1 MANIA
6 NLAHFVTLTLFASN
20 YYSSFYCVFYLSLPR
35 VPHGL
40 GGGDQER
47 RNYIILSWWK
57 RMAFQTTVTKTA

>member
-1 MANIA
+1 MLMANIA

-47 RNYIILSWWK
+47 RN
-57 RMAFQTTVTKTA
+57 

>member
-6 NLAHFVTLTLFASN
+6 NLAHFVTLTLFDSN

-40 GGGDQER
+40 GVGDQER
-47 RNYIILSWWK
+47 VN
-57 RMAFQTTVTKTA
+57 